1 MCKTYGK
8 EPDDPWFEK
17 IDPVKWLWM
26 YRSWLEDLVE
36 KHKFAKDYSILT
48 GSFSNLEMAQNMIG
62 ADNPD
67 FQSTEED
74 FDKSTQMVLEARNQ
88 PDTTK
93 NKKSLHRRKRRHG
106 VVNGRTNS

>member
-1 MCKTYGK
+1 MCKTFGK

-26 YRSWLEDLVE
+26 YRSWLEDIAE

-48 GSFSNLEMAQNMIG
+48 GSFSNLDMAQNMIS
-62 ADNPD
+62 AENPD
-67 FQSTEED
+67 HSSSDQD
-74 FDKSTQMVLEARNQ
+74 FDKSTQMVLDAREPEIKEDQ
-88 PDTTK
+88 P
-93 NKKSLHRRKRRHG
+93 LHRRHRRRG